1 MREPWQVLVI
11 PYRRRGTRLE
21 VAVLHRADHDMWQF
35 VAGGGEAGESPEV
48 AARREGREE
57 AGLPEALAYQRL
69 AAVASVPA
77 CWFGTW
83 PDWPHDVLVVLE
95 HAFAVD
101 VGAHELA
108 LSGEHRELRW
118 LTYDDAVALLSF
130 DSNRT
135 ALWELHE
142 RLYPAPRVKRAAF
155 DTRHTG
161 RCPCS
166 AGDPSG

>member
-1 MREPWQVLVI
+1 MRAPFQVLVVA
-11 PYRRRGTRLE
+11 YRRIASRLE
-21 VAVLHRADHDMWQF
+21 VAVLRRADHEIWQF
-35 VAGGGEAGESPEV
+35 ISGGGEDAETLEQ

-57 AGLPEALAYQRL
+57 AGLPDDARYEALQTTT
-69 AAVASVPA
+69 SVPA
-77 CWFGTW
+77 CWFDAFA
-83 PDWPHDVLVVLE
+83 DWPADRFVVPE

-101 VGAHELA
+101 AGARA
-108 LSGEHRELRW
+108 LVLSAEHLEVRW
-118 LTYDDAVALLSF
+118 LMYDDAIRLLTF

-166 AGDPSG
+166 TLTS